1 MTRIVIMAGLG
12 GAGTTSLVDATV
24 RDARS
29 TGASVWS
36 IDVAE
41 PQRSL
46 APDLRALVSATIG
59 SLAVASGADRL
70 APEAWA
76 SLPGM
81 RNLAVLD
88 EIRRA
93 CLDEDV
99 VVVDAGS
106 LVTLRELL
114 ELPHVLLRL
123 LDASLTPRSAMAR
136 PDSVALF
143 DALSEARLQVLHL
156 QSVLTSDSTSVRLV
170 GRAAD
175 DGVESVVAAA
185 GISSLLGVTVD
196 GVILSRFP
204 RRKDGDSDRVRKQA
218 RRVEGALQAALPHV
232 PVWRSSDRPRS
243 APKGCAL
250 LDVLAPANAVAPLGE
265 PVASGDGY
273 LWDLRMPSEVAQ
285 RVRAGTQGGSLVLEY
300 RGMHR
305 WLDLPAVLKRCVA
318 VDGERAETGL
328 ALRWEPDA
336 DVWPRVDREERG
348 VDG

>member
-1 MTRIVIMAGLG
+1 MSRIVIMAGLG

-24 RDARS
+24 RDAGS
-29 TGASVWS
+29 TGASVCC

-46 APDLRALVSATIG
+46 APDLSALVSATIG
-59 SLAVASGADRL
+59 SMAVASGADRL

-76 SLPGM
+76 ALPGV
-81 RNLAVLD
+81 RTLAVLD

-93 CLDEDV
+93 CLEEDV

-106 LVTLRELL
+106 LATLRELL

-136 PDSVALF
+136 PDSGALF
-143 DALSEARLQVLHL
+143 DSLSEARLQVLHL
-156 QSVLTSDSTSVRLV
+156 QSVLTSESTSVRLV

-175 DGVESVVAAA
+175 DGIESVVAAA
-185 GISSLLGVTVD
+185 GTASMLEVTVD
-196 GVILSRFP
+196 GVILARFP
-204 RRKDGDSDRVRKQA
+204 RRKDGVADRLRKQA
-218 RRVEGALQAALPHV
+218 RRAERALQAALPHV

-243 APKGCAL
+243 APKGRAV

-273 LWDLRMPSEVAQ
+273 RWDLRMPGEVTQ

-300 RGMHR
+300 RGVHR
-305 WLDLPAVLKRCVA
+305 WIDLPAVLKRCVA

-328 ALRWEPDA
+328 SLRWVPDA
-336 DVWPRVDREERG
+336 DVWPQADREERG
-348 VDG
+348 TDG